1 MAYEKL
7 FEPGRIGTMTIKN
20 RGVMAPMG
28 SNLAGNDGNATE
40 RQIKYYQA
48 RAKGGIGLI
57 VNEYTGVD
65 DVDSLPSVNYYRVAK
80 DHNLA
85 AAEALVDAVH
95 MYDCRIVAQLHHAGS
110 TSNPAY
116 TGRDNIAPSAVPIAD
131 GKPVPREMSL
141 EDIKRVQGKFIDA
154 AVRCKKVGYDG
165 VELHGAHGY
174 LLTQFFNGYYNRR
187 TDEYGGSV
195 KNRCRFIA
203 EIIAGIREKLGPK
216 YPILVRM
223 CGDEMTPIEG
233 FFDMEEGIEI
243 AKYLESLGI
252 DAIDISMGSSRNA
265 DANCEPFSYK
275 PGWKK
280 HVAKAYKE
288 ALSIPVIATNTI
300 KNPDFAEQLLEEG
313 VCDFVAMA
321 RSQLADPEFMNKAK
335 AGKADQIRKC
345 IGCLY
350 CRERILGE
358 GLPIRCSVN
367 ARTAREVE
375 FPDYDEMVRAAGTG
389 FAAGPKADG
398 AGRRVAVI
406 GAGPAGMEAARVLAL
421 RGYAPVIF
429 DKNKE
434 AGGTLNIADKPPL
447 KDKITGL
454 IASMTAE
461 LNALGVEWRLGEEA
475 TVEKVATIGAAAD
488 GTGLAGVVIA
498 CGAEPVIPDVPGADG
513 ANVVT
518 AEDVITGK
526 AVIGGGAGG
535 ADGAAKKVVIIGSGL
550 TGLETAEMLLAG
562 GDKEGKPVK
571 VAIVEMLG
579 QIGPGIFGAILND
592 EMSRITPYE
601 PELYPGHALVSIQGG
616 ADDAGGATGTVTLEE
631 LATGKRFDIEADTVI
646 MAAGIRP
653 RSDVADQFKA
663 AFDKVLVAGDAR
675 KGGRIATAVRD
686 GFETGWIF

>member
-40 RQIKYYQA
+40 RQIKYYQE
-48 RAKGGIGLI
+48 RAKGGIGMI

-65 DVDSLPSVNYYRVAK
+65 DVDSMPSVNYYRVAR

-131 GKPVPREMSL
+131 GKPMPKEMTL

-154 AVRCKKVGYDG
+154 AVRCQKAGYDG

-195 KNRCRFIA
+195 ENRCRFIA

-233 FFDMEEGIEI
+233 FFDQTEGIEI

-252 DAIDISMGSSRNA
+252 DAIDISMGSARNA

-288 ALSIPVIATNTI
+288 ALNIPVIATNTI

-321 RSQLADPEFMNKAK
+321 RSQLADPHFMNKAK
-335 AGKADQIRKC
+335 AGNAAQIRKC
-345 IGCLY
+345 IGCLS
-350 CRERILGE
+350 CRDRILGA

-367 ARTAREVE
+367 ARTAREIE
-375 FPDYDEMVRAAGTG
+375 FPDYDAPL
-389 FAAGPKADG
+389 GPKHDG
-398 AGRRVAVI
+398 AGRKVAVV

-421 RGYAPVIF
+421 RGYTPVVF
-429 DKNKE
+429 DKNEKV
-434 AGGTLNIADKPPL
+434 GGTLNIADKPPL
-447 KDKITGL
+447 KDKITDMGRG
-454 IASMTAE
+454 MKAE
-461 LNALGVEWRLGEEA
+461 LDALDVEWRLGEEA
-475 TVEKVATIGAAAD
+475 TVEKIKALGEDASGV
-488 GTGLAGVVIA
+488 AGVIVC

-513 ANVVT
+513 PNVIT
-518 AEDVITGK
+518 AEDVITGT
-526 AVIGGGAGG
+526 
-535 ADGAAKKVVIIGSGL
+535 AACGDAAAPNDKIAIIGSGL
-550 TGLETAEMLLAG
+550 TGLETAEILLAG
-562 GDKEGKPVK
+562 GAK
-571 VAIVEMLG
+571 VAIVEMLD

-592 EMSRITPYE
+592 EMSRIKPYE
-601 PELYPGHALVSIQGG
+601 PELYPGHALVSIQNGS
-616 ADDAGGATGTVTLEE
+616 DDAARGTVTIKE
-631 LATGKRFDIEADTVI
+631 LATGKEFDIEADIVV
-646 MAAGIRP
+646 MAAGIKP
-653 RSDVADQFKA
+653 RSEVVDQFKA

-675 KGGRIATAVRD
+675 KGGRIATAIRD
-686 GFETGWIF
+686 GFEAGWTF

>member
-7 FEPGRIGTMTIKN
+7 FEPGKIGTMTIKN

-28 SNLAGNDGNATE
+28 SNLAGNDGNATD

-48 RAKGGIGLI
+48 RAKGGIGMI

-65 DVDSLPSVNYYRVAK
+65 DVDSMPSVNYYRVAG
-80 DHNLA
+80 DQNIA

-131 GKPVPREMSL
+131 GKPMPREMTL

-154 AVRCKKVGYDG
+154 AVRCQKAGYDA

-174 LLTQFFNGYYNRR
+174 LLTQFFNRYYNRR
-187 TDEYGGSV
+187 TDEYGGSIE
-195 KNRCRFIA
+195 NRCRFIA
-203 EIIAGIREKLGPK
+203 ENIAGIREKLGPK

-233 FFDMEEGIEI
+233 FFDLAEGIEI

-288 ALSIPVIATNTI
+288 ALNIPVIATNTI

-313 VCDFVAMA
+313 VCDFVAMG

-335 AGKADQIRKC
+335 AGKADQIRRC

-350 CRERILGE
+350 CRERILGA

-367 ARTAREVE
+367 ARTAREIE
-375 FPDYDEMVRAAGTG
+375 FPASELRH
-389 FAAGPKADG
+389 DG
-398 AGRRVAVI
+398 EGRTVAVI

-421 RGYAPVIF
+421 REYKPVIF
-429 DKNKE
+429 DKADKP
-434 AGGTLNIADKPPL
+434 GGTLNIADKPPL
-447 KDKITGL
+447 KDKITDMVAG
-454 IASMTAE
+454 MKAE
-461 LNALGVEWRLGEEA
+461 LDTMDVCWRLGEEA
-475 TVEKVATIGAAAD
+475 TVEKVKKLD
-488 GTGLAGVVIA
+488 PAGVVVA
-498 CGAEPVIPDVPGADG
+498 CGAQPVIPQVPGADG

-526 AVIGGGAGG
+526 AKATG
-535 ADGAAKKVVIIGSGL
+535 KVVIIGSGL
-550 TGLETAEMLLAG
+550 TGLETAEMLLADG
-562 GDKEGKPVK
+562 STDSDVS
-571 VAIVEMLG
+571 IVEMLP

-592 EMSRITPYE
+592 EMSRIKPYD
-601 PELYPGHALVSIQGG
+601 PNLYPGHALVSIQDGSV
-616 ADDAGGATGTVTLEE
+616 TVKE
-631 LATGKRFDIEADTVI
+631 LATDKQFDIEADTVI
-646 MAAGIRP
+646 MAAGIKP
-653 RSDVADQFKA
+653 RGEVVEAFSA

-675 KGGRIATAVRD
+675 KGGRIATAVRE
-686 GFETGWIF
+686 GFEAGWIF

>member
-28 SNLAGNDGNATE
+28 SNLAGNDGNATDS
-40 RQIKYYQA
+40 QIRYYQE
-48 RAKGGIGLI
+48 RAKGGIGMI

-65 DVDSLPSVNYYRVAK
+65 DVDSMPSVNYYRVAR

-131 GKPVPREMSL
+131 GKPVPREMTL

-154 AVRCKKVGYDG
+154 AVRCKKVGYDA

-174 LLTQFFNGYYNRR
+174 LLTQFFNRYYNRR

-195 KNRCRFIA
+195 ENRCRFIA

-233 FFDMEEGIEI
+233 FFDLEEGIEI

-288 ALSIPVIATNTI
+288 ALNIPVIATNTI

-313 VCDFVAMA
+313 VCDFVAMG

-335 AGKADQIRKC
+335 AGRANEIRKC

-358 GLPIRCSVN
+358 GLPIRCAVN
-367 ARTAREVE
+367 ARTAREIE
-375 FPDYDEMVRAAGTG
+375 FPDYRNPVRTK
-389 FAAGPKADG
+389 FDG
-398 AGRRVAVI
+398 AGRKVAVI

-429 DKNKE
+429 DKAE
-434 AGGTLNIADKPPL
+434 QPGGTLNIADKPPL
-447 KDKITGL
+447 KDKITAL
-454 IASMTAE
+454 IDSMVAE
-461 LNALGVEWRLGEEA
+461 LNALGVKWRLGEEA
-475 TVEKVATIGAAAD
+475 TVENVRELEADAIGAPK
-488 GTGLAGVVIA
+488 LAGVIVA
-498 CGAEPVIPDVPGADG
+498 CGAQPVIPNVPGADG
-513 ANVVT
+513 PNVVT

-526 AVIGGGAGG
+526 AEVGGSAGDAG
-535 ADGAAKKVVIIGSGL
+535 RIVIIGSGL
-550 TGLETAEMLLAG
+550 TGLETAEMLLADG
-562 GDKEGKPVK
+562 HK
-571 VAIVEMLG
+571 VAIVEMLD

-592 EMSRITPYE
+592 EMSRIKPFA
-601 PELYPGHALVSIQGG
+601 PDLYPGHALVSIQ
-616 ADDAGGATGTVTLEE
+616 AGSANDGQGSTVTVEE
-631 LATGKRFDIEADTVI
+631 LATGKQFDIEADTVI
-646 MAAGIRP
+646 MAAGIKP
-653 RSDVADQFKA
+653 RTDVVDLFKA
-663 AFDKVLVAGDAR
+663 NFNNVLVAGDAR
-675 KGGRIATAVRD
+675 KGGRIATAIRE

>member
-7 FEPGRIGTMTIKN
+7 FEPGKIGTMTIKN

-28 SNLAGNDGNATE
+28 SNLAGNDGNATD

-48 RAKGGIGLI
+48 RAKGGIGMI

-65 DVDSLPSVNYYRVAK
+65 DVDSMPSVNYYRVAG
-80 DHNLA
+80 DQNIA

-131 GKPVPREMSL
+131 GKPMPREMTL

-154 AVRCKKVGYDG
+154 AVRCQKAGYDA

-174 LLTQFFNGYYNRR
+174 LLTQFFNRYYNRR
-187 TDEYGGSV
+187 TDEYGGSIE
-195 KNRCRFIA
+195 NRCRFIA

-233 FFDMEEGIEI
+233 FFDLEEGIEI
-243 AKYLESLGI
+243 AKYLEGLGI

-288 ALSIPVIATNTI
+288 ALNIPVIATNTI
-300 KNPDFAEQLLEEG
+300 KSPDFAEQLLKEG
-313 VCDFVAMA
+313 VCDFVAMG

-335 AGKADQIRKC
+335 AGKADQIRRC

-350 CRERILGE
+350 CRERILGA

-367 ARTAREVE
+367 ARTAREIE
-375 FPDYDEMVRAAGTG
+375 FPASELR
-389 FAAGPKADG
+389 KDG
-398 AGRRVAVI
+398 AGRSVAVI

-421 RGYAPVIF
+421 RGYKPVIF
-429 DKNKE
+429 DRADKP
-434 AGGTLNIADKPPL
+434 GGTLNIADKPPL
-447 KDKITGL
+447 KDKITNMVAG
-454 IASMTAE
+454 MKAE
-461 LNALGVEWRLGEEA
+461 LDAMDVYWRLGEEA
-475 TVEKVATIGAAAD
+475 TVENVKKLD
-488 GTGLAGVVIA
+488 PAGVIVA
-498 CGAEPVIPDVPGADG
+498 CGAQPVIPPVPGAD
-513 ANVVT
+513 AASVVT

-526 AVIGGGAGG
+526 AKAAG
-535 ADGAAKKVVIIGSGL
+535 KVVIIGSGL
-550 TGLETAEMLLAG
+550 TGLETAEMLLADG
-562 GDKEGKPVK
+562 STAADVS
-571 VAIVEMLG
+571 IVEMLP

-592 EMSRITPYE
+592 ELSRIKPYE
-601 PELYPGHALVSIQGG
+601 PGLYPGHVLVSIQDGSV
-616 ADDAGGATGTVTLEE
+616 TVKE
-631 LATGKRFDIEADTVI
+631 LATDKQFDIEADIVI

-653 RSDVADQFKA
+653 RVDVVESFRD

-675 KGGRIATAVRD
+675 KGGRIATAVRE
-686 GFETGWIF
+686 GFEAGWIL